1 MPNEIIWI
9 CPKCEGKSYST
20 IDVWTGPTDTPKGFA
35 KRPVIKTLYMCDK
48 CFCIFGNPDKFNLII
63 DLDYDK

>member
-1 MPNEIIWI
+1 M
-9 CPKCEGKSYST
+9 
-20 IDVWTGPTDTPKGFA
+20 WTGPTDTPKGFA